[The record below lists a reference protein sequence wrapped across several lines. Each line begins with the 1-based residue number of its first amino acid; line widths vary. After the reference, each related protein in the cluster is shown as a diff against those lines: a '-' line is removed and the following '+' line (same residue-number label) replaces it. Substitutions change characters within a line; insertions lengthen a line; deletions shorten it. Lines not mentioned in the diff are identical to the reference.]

1 MTGLAFFLVL
11 FLPVKNPDFHRW
23 NSMDKRKAS
32 LLGSTLKSAFNRL
45 WKYDSHIIKR
55 QEAGQQFSLLGEWG
69 GELKAGIQISGDIK
83 ACPNK

>member
-1 MTGLAFFLVL
+1 
-11 FLPVKNPDFHRW
+11 
-23 NSMDKRKAS
+23 
-32 LLGSTLKSAFNRL
+32 LKSAFNRL